1 MPMLP
6 LAPLRSYA
14 CTLAAVVALAMG
26 AAGPLHAAPA
36 NAAPGLVGH
45 SRDQGLHCRHAIQ
58 QAEAGSGLP
67 QNMLVGI
74 ARVESGRRDP
84 ISGRFHPWPWTINAQ
99 GRGHFFD
106 SKSEAIAYARQL
118 QQRGVRSF
126 DVGCMQ
132 VNMMYHPNAF
142 QDLDEAFE
150 PAANARYAVK
160 FLRQLK
166 DRTGSWETASA
177 WYHSA
182 NPEHGT
188 PYRAMVVSAMAAEAK
203 TLTEYAS
210 LPDAAAPSPT
220 KGPQPMISP
229 MRSMPAGPGT
239 VVYLAGS
246 PGGRMLPQSY
256 PSFANGGIPA
266 MQQGTVLASNG
277 MAVPGRSLAAY
288 RMQPVLMVGPKLV
301 VNPAN
306 RLMANR

>member
-1 MPMLP
+1 MVPNLP
-6 LAPLRSYA
+6 AAPLRLSVV
-14 CTLAAVVALAMG
+14 TLAVLAVVAT
-26 AAGPLHAAPA
+26 GPALPAYAAPA
-36 NAAPGLVGH
+36 VPRLVEQ
-45 SRDQGLHCRHAIQ
+45 SLDQGLHCRRAIQ
-58 QAEAGSGLP
+58 QAESGSGLP
-67 QNMLVGI
+67 QHMLVAI

-84 ISGRFHPWPWTINAQ
+84 ISGRFHPWPWTINAG

-106 SKSEAIAYARQL
+106 SKAEAVAYTRQL

-166 DRTGSWETASA
+166 DKTGSWETAST

-188 PYRAMVVSAMAAEAK
+188 PYRAMVVSAMGAEARNPA
-203 TLTEYAS
+203 EYAS
-210 LPDAAAPSPT
+210 LPDVPAPQQARSS
-220 KGPQPMISP
+220 QPVVSA

-239 VVYLAGS
+239 VVYLAGA
-246 PGGRMLPQSY
+246 PGGRILPQSY
-256 PSFANGGIPA
+256 PSFANGGIPP
-266 MQQGTVLASNG
+266 MQQGTALPITG
-277 MAVPGRSLAAY
+277 MAGVGRSLASY
-288 RMQPVLMVGPKLV
+288 RMQPVPMAGPRLV
-301 VNPAN
+301 ASSSTI
-306 RLMANR
+306 MASR

>member
-1 MPMLP
+1 
-6 LAPLRSYA
+6 
-14 CTLAAVVALAMG
+14 MG
-26 AAGPLHAAPA
+26 AIPFVLGLALSLHGGPAQ
-36 NAAPGLVGH
+36 AAPGLVDH
-45 SRDQGLHCRHAIQ
+45 SRDQGLLCRGAIKN
-58 QAEAGSGLP
+58 AETGSGLP
-67 QNMLVGI
+67 QNMLVAI

-84 ISGRFHPWPWTINAQ
+84 ISGRFHPWPWTINAG

-106 SKSEAIAYARQL
+106 SKGEAVAYARQL

-142 QDLDEAFE
+142 QDLEEAFE

-166 DRTGSWETASA
+166 DKTGTWEAAST

-188 PYRAMVVSAMAAEAK
+188 PYRAMVVSAMAAEARNPA
-203 TLTEYAS
+203 EYAS
-210 LPDAAAPSPT
+210 LPDAPAPQQARS
-220 KGPQPMISP
+220 GQPVVSV

-239 VVYLAGS
+239 VVYLAGA
-246 PGGRMLPQSY
+246 PGGRILPQSY

-266 MQQGTVLASNG
+266 MQQGVVLPASG
-277 MAVPGRSLAAY
+277 MAGAGRSLAAY
-288 RMQPVLMVGPKLV
+288 RMQPVLMVGPRLAGSS
-301 VNPAN
+301 AN
-306 RLMANR
+306 LMASR